1 MERFDCAKVKEFF
14 DKEIEAPQFARM
26 MRRYNQAV
34 VNFYLEMETKGQQ
47 GQFDLFIMKDGF
59 YWLNELAELIDPQLD
74 VDN

>member
-1 MERFDCAKVKEFF
+1 
-14 DKEIEAPQFARM
+14 M

-47 GQFDLFIMKDGF
+47 GQFDLFVMKDGF

>member
-1 MERFDCAKVKEFF
+1 METFDCAKVKEFF
-14 DKEIEAPQFARM
+14 DKEIEASQFAKM

-34 VNFYLEMETKGQQ
+34 VNFYLEMETRGQQ
-47 GQFDLFIMKDGF
+47 GQFDLFVMKDGF